1 MSRAIYFIVPAGRGS
16 KLSFPECAQSLE
28 PMKFTTICL
37 IKFLKKPNK
46 TSQGWDFGCKRTIN
60 IISRILVFF
69 MTDKKYI
76 LSLDLGTTGN
86 RAILF
91 DRQGDVVG
99 QDYKE
104 LTQYYPQP
112 GWLEHDAIEIW
123 QDVKEGIQQVISKN
137 QAKVQEIAAVGLTV
151 QRETCLLWDKTTG
164 IPLHRAIV
172 WQDRRTADR
181 CDRLKA
187 EGKAELVQQK
197 TGLVL
202 DAYFSATKLSWLI
215 DWVKQNKPD
224 TNWDNVIAGTV
235 DSWALWN
242 LTNRQVHATD
252 ISNASRTMLMN
263 LDTGNWDDS
272 LLELFGIP
280 RQIMP
285 EIRPSMGIFGKTSPD
300 ILGEEIPV
308 AAIFGD
314 QQASLFAHGCDRPG
328 LLKCT
333 YGTGCFLVAQT
344 GTQVTRSNNQLLSTV
359 AWSTPSQ
366 TNYALEGAIFTTGAA
381 IQWLRD
387 GVKLISSAAETDAL
401 CRQVDS
407 TNGVYF
413 VPALSGLGAPHWDMK
428 ARGAFLG
435 LTGGVQREHMV
446 RAVLEAIAY
455 QVKEVVEAV
464 NKDSVEPVSLLKID
478 GGAAQ
483 NNFLMQFQADALGVP
498 LERPVVLDA
507 TAQGAA
513 FGAGL
518 AVGFWDD
525 YNKLISDRKVDKVFE
540 PGSGQSQAQDN
551 FAMWSKAVTR
561 AKNWID

>member
-1 MSRAIYFIVPAGRGS
+1 
-16 KLSFPECAQSLE
+16 
-28 PMKFTTICL
+28 
-37 IKFLKKPNK
+37 
-46 TSQGWDFGCKRTIN
+46 
-60 IISRILVFF
+60 
-69 MTDKKYI
+69 MTDKYV

-99 QDYKE
+99 QAYKE

-112 GWLEHDAIEIW
+112 GWLEHDAEEIW
-123 QDVKEGIQQVISKN
+123 QEVSSCIQQVVTEQN
-137 QAKVQEIAAVGLTV
+137 ANPQEIAAIGLTV

-164 IPLHRAIV
+164 KPLHKAIV

-181 CDRLKA
+181 CDRLRS
-187 EGKAELVQQK
+187 EGKADKIEQT

-202 DAYFSATKLSWLI
+202 DAYFSATKLGWLI
-215 DWVKQNKPD
+215 DWVKENLPD
-224 TNWDNVIAGTV
+224 TNWDNVMAGTI
-235 DSWALWN
+235 DTWALWN
-242 LTNRQVHATD
+242 LTGGRVHATD

-263 LDTGNWDDS
+263 LDTGDWDES
-272 LLELFGIP
+272 LLELFAIP

-285 EIRPSMGIFGKTSPD
+285 EIKPSMGIFGKSD
-300 ILGEEIPV
+300 RSVVNAEIPI

-314 QQASLFAHGCDRPG
+314 QQASLFAHGGDRPG
-328 LLKCT
+328 IVKCT

-344 GTQVTRSNNQLLSTV
+344 GTEVTRSQNRLLSTV
-359 AWSTPSQ
+359 AWSTEEK
-366 TNYALEGAIFTTGAA
+366 TNYALEGAIFTTGAS

-387 GVKLISSAAETDAL
+387 GIKLIDNAAETEAL
-401 CRQVDS
+401 CNQVKD

-428 ARGAFLG
+428 ARGAFMG
-435 LTGGVQREHMV
+435 ITGGVKREHMV

-455 QVKEVVEAV
+455 QVKEVVDAV
-464 NKDSVEPVSLLKID
+464 NKDSGSPVTLLKID

-483 NNFLMQFQADALGVP
+483 NNFLTQFQADVLGVT
-498 LERPVVLDA
+498 LERPKVLDA

-518 AVGFWDD
+518 AIGFWDD
-525 YNKLISDRKVDKVFE
+525 YQKLVGDREVEEIK
-540 PGSGQSQAQDN
+540 PGAGQKQALEN
-551 FAMWSKAVTR
+551 FAMWSKAVAR
-561 AKNWID
+561 AKDWVE

>member
-1 MSRAIYFIVPAGRGS
+1 
-16 KLSFPECAQSLE
+16 
-28 PMKFTTICL
+28 
-37 IKFLKKPNK
+37 
-46 TSQGWDFGCKRTIN
+46 
-60 IISRILVFF
+60 
-69 MTDKKYI
+69 MTDFKYI
-76 LSLDLGTTGN
+76 LALDLGTTGN

-91 DRQGDVVG
+91 NQEGNIVG
-99 QDYKE
+99 QAYQE

-123 QDVKEGIQQVISKN
+123 QGTHDCIKQVLADSQIAST
-137 QAKVQEIAAVGLTV
+137 EIAAIGLTV
-151 QRETCLLWDKTTG
+151 QRETCLLWDKNTG
-164 IPLHRAIV
+164 KPLHKAIV
-172 WQDRRTADR
+172 WQDRRTADF
-181 CDRLKA
+181 CDRLRA
-187 EGKAELVQQK
+187 EGKAETIQQK

-215 DWVKQNKPD
+215 DWVKQHQPD

-242 LTNRQVHATD
+242 LTGKKVHATD

-263 LDTGNWDDS
+263 LATGNWDES
-272 LLELFGIP
+272 LLQLFNIP
-280 RQIMP
+280 SQIMP
-285 EIRPSMGIFGKTSPD
+285 EIKPSMGVFGTTDPE
-300 ILGEEIPV
+300 LFGAEIPV

-314 QQASLFAHGCDRPG
+314 QQAALFAHGCDRPG

-344 GTQVTRSNNQLLSTV
+344 GTEVTRSQNQLLSTV
-359 AWSTPSQ
+359 AWSNRSQ
-366 TNYALEGAIFTTGAA
+366 TNYALEGAIFTTGAS

-387 GVKLISSAAETDAL
+387 GLKLINTAAETESL
-401 CRQVDS
+401 SLQVKD
-407 TNGVYF
+407 TNGIYF

-435 LTGGVQREHMV
+435 ITGGVKREHMI

-464 NKDSVEPVSLLKID
+464 NKDSDEPISLLKVD
-478 GGAAQ
+478 GGATQ

-498 LERPVVLDA
+498 LERPVILDA

-518 AVGFWDD
+518 TVGFWDN
-525 YNKLISDRKVDKVFE
+525 YQALIDNRKIERVFE
-540 PGSGQSQAQDN
+540 PGEGQNQARAN

-561 AKNWID
+561 AKNWIE

>member
-1 MSRAIYFIVPAGRGS
+1 
-16 KLSFPECAQSLE
+16 
-28 PMKFTTICL
+28 
-37 IKFLKKPNK
+37 
-46 TSQGWDFGCKRTIN
+46 
-60 IISRILVFF
+60 
-69 MTDKKYI
+69 MTDKQYI

-91 DRQGDVVG
+91 DRQGNVVG
-99 QDYKE
+99 QAYKE

-112 GWLEHDAIEIW
+112 GWLEHDATEIW
-123 QDVKEGIQQVISKN
+123 QDLKVCIQKVVADN
-137 QAKVQEIAAVGLTV
+137 QAKADAIAAIGLTV

-164 IPLHRAIV
+164 KPLHKAIV
-172 WQDRRTADR
+172 WQDRRTADM

-187 EGKAELVQQK
+187 DGKAQTIQQK

-202 DAYFSATKLSWLI
+202 DAYFSATKLAWLI
-215 DWVKQNKPD
+215 DWVKQNQPE
-224 TNWDNVIAGTV
+224 TNWDNVMAGTV
-235 DSWALWN
+235 DTWALWN
-242 LTNRQVHATD
+242 LTGREVHATD
-252 ISNASRTMLMN
+252 VSNASRTMLMN

-272 LLELFGIP
+272 LLELFKIP
-280 RQIMP
+280 RSIMP
-285 EIRPSMGIFGKTSPD
+285 EIKPSLGVFGQTSSEL
-300 ILGEEIPV
+300 LGVEIPI

-314 QQASLFAHGCDRPG
+314 QQAALYAHGCDRPG

-344 GTQVTRSNNQLLSTV
+344 GTQVTRSHNQLLSTV
-359 AWSTPSQ
+359 AWSTPDQ
-366 TNYALEGAIFTTGAA
+366 TNYALEGAIFTTGAS

-387 GVKLISSAAETDAL
+387 GLKLINNAAETEAL
-401 CRQVDS
+401 CNQVND
-407 TNGVYF
+407 TDGVYF

-435 LTGGVQREHMV
+435 ITGGVQKEHMV

-464 NKDSVEPVSLLKID
+464 NKDSKDPVSLLKVD

-518 AVGFWDD
+518 AIGFWND
-525 YNKLISDRKVDKVFE
+525 YQKLISARQVDKVFE
-540 PGSGQSQAQDN
+540 PGKGQAQAQAN

-561 AKNWID
+561 AKDWI

>member
-1 MSRAIYFIVPAGRGS
+1 
-16 KLSFPECAQSLE
+16 
-28 PMKFTTICL
+28 
-37 IKFLKKPNK
+37 
-46 TSQGWDFGCKRTIN
+46 
-60 IISRILVFF
+60 

-91 DRQGDVVG
+91 DRQGNVVG
-99 QDYKE
+99 QVYQE
-104 LTQYYPQP
+104 LTQYYPKP
-112 GWLEHDAIEIW
+112 GWLEHDATEIW
-123 QDVKEGIQQVISKN
+123 RDVRSAIKQVISNNKA
-137 QAKVQEIAAVGLTV
+137 QATEIAAIGLTV

-164 IPLHRAIV
+164 TPLHKAIV
-172 WQDRRTADR
+172 WQDRRTADK

-187 EGKAELVQQK
+187 EGKAEDVQQK

-224 TNWDNVIAGTV
+224 TNWDNVMAGTI
-235 DSWALWN
+235 DTWALWN
-242 LTNRQVHATD
+242 LTGKQVHATD

-272 LLELFGIP
+272 LLELFDIP

-285 EIRPSMGIFGKTSPD
+285 EIKPSMGIFGKSNQD
-300 ILGEEIPV
+300 ILGEEIPI

-344 GTQVTRSNNQLLSTV
+344 GTEVTRSNNQLLSTV

-387 GVKLISSAAETDAL
+387 GLKLINNAGETESL
-401 CRQVDS
+401 CNSVDS
-407 TNGVYF
+407 TDGVYF

-435 LTGGVQREHMV
+435 ITGGVQKEHMV
-446 RAVLEAIAY
+446 RSVLEAIAY

-464 NKDSVEPVSLLKID
+464 NKDSDKPVSLLKID

-525 YNKLISDRKVDKVFE
+525 YAKLISDRQVDKVFE
-540 PGSGQSQAQDN
+540 PGAGQSQAQDN

-561 AKNWID
+561 AKDWIE